1 MKPRHVTCT
10 EDLVEALRERRKALG
25 ITHLEMDAKVGLTE
39 GHTSKVEVPD
49 AEWGKRPF
57 QMLTTVDWMLKAVG
71 LSLVIMTTDQAQE
84 LEQMQG
90 GTERRVRR
98 SGRAK
103 SVTKHRRLTWV
114 RTRRA

>member
-1 MKPRHVTCT
+1 MKPRYVTCT
-10 EDLVEALRERRKALG
+10 EDFVEALKARREALG
-25 ITHLEMDAKVGLTE
+25 ITHLEMDERTGLTQ

-57 QMLTTVDWMLKAVG
+57 QMLVTVDWMLKALG
-71 LSLVIMTTDQAQE
+71 LSLVVMRSEDAAE
-84 LEQMQG
+84 LVGPEA

-98 SGRAK
+98 SGRGK
-103 SVTKHRRLTWV
+103 SITKSRRIAWV